1 MRITVQVGAVAVDLR
16 GVDMSTRAIRIPDD
30 LWFAALEKARANGDT
45 LSDVVRAALARY
57 VARK

>member
-1 MRITVQVGAVAVDLR
+1 
-16 GVDMSTRAIRIPDD
+16 MSDTPRAIRIPDE